1 MSIWFTEKMDLKA
14 YLRQWE
20 QTSSQNEEVNLGYSV
35 NIVELKDDTSHD
47 IMWRKYK
54 MYWCKND
61 IRLWVN
67 YPCMHRNYSSVGVIF
82 QENVLLTNGNMWVT
96 EIFFFFWK
104 SMEQIISI
112 NGKRKLNLLWSCLKT
127 TATLISCR
135 DWSCSVKGEE

>member
-54 MYWCKND
+54 MHWCKND
-61 IRLWVN
+61 IR
-67 YPCMHRNYSSVGVIF
+67 
-82 QENVLLTNGNMWVT
+82 Q
-96 EIFFFFWK
+96 
-104 SMEQIISI
+104 
-112 NGKRKLNLLWSCLKT
+112 
-127 TATLISCR
+127 
-135 DWSCSVKGEE
+135 